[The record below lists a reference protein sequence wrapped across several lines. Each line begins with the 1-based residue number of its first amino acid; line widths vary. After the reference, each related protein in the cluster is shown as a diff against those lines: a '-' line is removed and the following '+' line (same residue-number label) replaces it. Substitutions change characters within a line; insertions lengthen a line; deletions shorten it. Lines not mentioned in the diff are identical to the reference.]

1 MTRIPLDRVLAAG
14 LLTAA
19 FILSLLLGGCAHA
32 RAIDRALNQRCL
44 AACEGWH
51 PGGVV
56 AICGIDG
63 GCTCQS
69 WEGDMVRIEGACPVL
84 VRS

>member
-1 MTRIPLDRVLAAG
+1 VIHIGTDRLLSIALLLFALAV
-14 LLTAA
+14 
-19 FILSLLLGGCAHA
+19 SLLGGCAH
-32 RAIDRALNQRCL
+32 IQVDRALNRRCL
-44 AACEGWH
+44 AACEGWGG
-51 PGGVV
+51 GGVV

-63 GCTCQS
+63 GCVCQS